1 MKQQYQPS
9 ESLLLGGLLAA
20 AGGGLD
26 AYTYLCRGGVFAN
39 AETGNIVLLGLR
51 LSEGDLPGAVL
62 YLLPILAYA
71 AGVVVAEAVRA
82 RLKDSLL
89 HWRQYV
95 VAAEAALLCL
105 GAFLPQSLNT
115 AANAT
120 VAFVCA
126 MQVQCFR
133 KIRGNTLA
141 TTMCTGNL
149 RSGTEL
155 LFRWRQ
161 TGDRQ
166 QLRRGL
172 EYCAIILFFILGALG
187 GGLLAG
193 RLGDRTALVC
203 AGLLAAAF
211 LCMFRRSGQ
220 R

>member
-105 GAFLPQSLNT
+105 VAFLPQSLNT

-120 VAFVCA
+120 VACVCA